1 MIIINVVEM
10 FLKVNMGASL
20 AAQWLRIGL
29 PIQKTQVQS
38 LVQEDPSCHR
48 ATKLMCHNR

>member
-10 FLKVNMGASL
+10 FLKVNVGASL
-20 AAQWLRIGL
+20 VAQWLRIGL

-48 ATKLMCHNR
+48 ATKLVRHNR